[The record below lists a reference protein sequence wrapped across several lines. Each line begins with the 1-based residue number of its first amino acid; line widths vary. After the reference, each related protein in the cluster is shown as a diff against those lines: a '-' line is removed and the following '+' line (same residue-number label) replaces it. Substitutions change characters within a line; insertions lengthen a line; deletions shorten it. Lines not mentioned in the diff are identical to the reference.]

1 MRSAIFTNQN
11 ISYPTCKDNH
21 QLWRIIIAFLIL
33 SLLSPPALAQSK
45 QQRRVQVET
54 GEKVLT
60 ADANPEA
67 AQRRDFAVSMVISLA
82 KEASSFDDLALR
94 PRVLAR
100 AADILWNA
108 DNANARALFQRAWE
122 TAEKG
127 DAEEVTIKTKDNPP
141 PMAIGLRRM
150 RGRDLRYEVLVL
162 VARRD
167 RNLASEFLARLKS
180 DTELQAANSDSN
192 RPPDNWYLP
201 EAEAKRLEIASR
213 LLKDGLVEQALEIA
227 SPALNHV
234 NSKSITFLSEL
245 RVSNAEAADQRFSF
259 LLNRTNLNPY
269 ADANTVSGLSSYV
282 FTPGFYITFKP
293 EGGFISSQSD
303 RTLSPPDLPANL
315 RNQFFQVGTNIL
327 LRRLPPTDQDFNSA
341 GRSGTINV
349 IIRLLPLFEQY
360 VPDTA
365 TALRAHL
372 TQLTGSSSI
381 DRSRSENPY
390 LNEGIRRPDTGD
402 VFERLPGQLN
412 EAKTSRERDEVYA
425 AAALTL
431 STKGDMRA
439 HDLAGKIDDA
449 KRKLE
454 VRQFIDLQFLQLAA
468 KKKDA
473 AESLRL
479 AETGQLTH
487 TQRAFAYTQ
496 AARLLRES
504 QPDRSLE
511 LLDKATEE
519 TMRIE
524 FGAVDRPMLMV
535 GIALQVTATDQTR
548 VWETMSRVAKAANE
562 CENFHGENEIY
573 FSILS
578 RNGTKSIGIGGENF
592 SLNRAFQLLAKDD
605 FYRAIDL
612 TKSFNHEAPRAAS
625 ILAIASEILNETR
638 SLADAR

>member
-1 MRSAIFTNQN
+1 MKRIAI
-11 ISYPTCKDNH
+11 S
-21 QLWRIIIAFLIL
+21 LL
-33 SLLSPPALAQSK
+33 SLLLISALGLAQTG
-45 QQRRVQVET
+45 QQKRLRADA
-54 GEKVLT
+54 GNGSLT

-67 AQRRDFAVSMVISLA
+67 AQRRDLAIAMVISLA

-100 AADILWNA
+100 AADILWDA

-127 DAEEVTIKTKDNPP
+127 DAEEVSIKTKDNPP
-141 PMAIGLRRM
+141 PMVIGLRRLS
-150 RGRDLRYEVLVL
+150 GHDLRSEVLAL

-167 RNLASEFLARLKS
+167 RHLAREFLARLKNE
-180 DTELQAANSDSN
+180 TERQAANSN
-192 RPPDNWYLP
+192 HTRPLDNWSTS
-201 EAEAKRLEIASR
+201 EAEAKTLEVARR
-213 LLKDGLVEQALEIA
+213 LLSEGLVEQALEIA

-245 RVSNAEAADQRFSF
+245 RVSNAEAADQRFSI

-293 EGGFISSQSD
+293 EGGLISSQSD
-303 RTLSPPDLPANL
+303 RTLSPPNLPVNL
-315 RNQFFQVGTNIL
+315 RNQFFQVGANIL
-327 LRRLPPTDQDFNSA
+327 LRRLPPPDQDFSSA

-349 IIRLLPLFEQY
+349 IRRLLPLFEQY

-372 TQLTGSSSI
+372 TQLTGNPSS
-381 DRSRSENPY
+381 DPSRNDNPY
-390 LNEGIRRPDTGD
+390 LNEGIRQPETGD
-402 VFERLPGQLN
+402 VFEGLPHQIIQ
-412 EAKTSRERDEVYA
+412 AKTSRERDEIYA
-425 AAALTL
+425 TAAITL
-431 STKGDMRA
+431 ASKGDTQA
-439 HDLAGKIDDA
+439 HDLANKIDDA
-449 KRKLE
+449 QRKLQ
-454 VRQFIDLQFLQLAA
+454 VRQFIDLLFLQLAI

-487 TQRAFAYTQ
+487 TQRAYAYTQ
-496 AARLLRES
+496 AARLVRES

-511 LLDKATEE
+511 LLEKATEE

-524 FGAVDRPMLMV
+524 IGVVDRALLLV
-535 GIALQVTATDQTR
+535 GIAVQLTATDQAR
-548 VWETMSRVAKAANE
+548 VWGTMSRAAKAANE
-562 CENFHGENEIY
+562 CENFHGENRIH
-573 FSILS
+573 FSMVL
-578 RNGTKSIGIGGENF
+578 RNGVKSIGIGGEEF
-592 SLNRAFQLLAKDD
+592 SLNRVFQLLAKDD

-612 TKSFNHEAPRAAS
+612 TKSFKHEAPRAAS